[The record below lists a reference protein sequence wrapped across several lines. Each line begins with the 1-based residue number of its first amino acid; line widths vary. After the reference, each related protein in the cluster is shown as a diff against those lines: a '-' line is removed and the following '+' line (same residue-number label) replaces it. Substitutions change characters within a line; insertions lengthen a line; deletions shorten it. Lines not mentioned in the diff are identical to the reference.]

1 MNPRVLVRAP
11 RGLLT
16 GLLCLALAA
25 CASVDATSNSMF
37 EKGLR
42 EAEAGDVQRAIKTLS
57 DGVIEYPNHVR
68 MRFELA
74 RLQYEVGESH
84 HLLERKGMRD
94 AAVFLEQGQ
103 REKAMANR
111 RKANE
116 ERAQATPFYQAARE
130 NLRIVTDSEEDTARA
145 AWSAF
150 LLMRTDVFF
159 EDWEEAYYNAQRAI
173 ELGRPSGPQLAQ
185 LREFQAAIKE
195 KMRKKARY

>member
-1 MNPRVLVRAP
+1 MNPRPSVLAA
-11 RGLLT
+11 LLT
-16 GLLCLALAA
+16 VALAG
-25 CASVDATSNSMF
+25 CASVDATSNSLF

-57 DGVIEYPNHVR
+57 QGVTEYPRHTR

-84 HLLERKGMRD
+84 HLLERKSLRD
-94 AAVFLEQGQ
+94 AAVFMEQGQ

-111 RKANE
+111 RQANE

-130 NLRIVTDSEEDTARA
+130 NLRIVSDRDDDMHRA
-145 AWSAF
+145 AWAAF

-159 EDWEEAYYNAQRAI
+159 EDWEEAYYHIQRAI

-185 LREFQAAIKE
+185 MREFQAAIKE